1 MSFNL
6 DTPKPKVITSVAVIV
21 LVVILVLTANFIKSK
36 VVANKIREN
45 IEQGSD
51 NLDLENVN
59 EEKKDFELAI
69 SIQKENKET
78 VKANPIVKTKQI
90 GYISKV
96 YEEGGKKYLRFDDVK
111 FLMGNEA
118 IEAAKKDGAA
128 IYENGE
134 YFVYDDYYIVNNS
147 EKAKNYVIADIASL
161 NLLGFWIDSLNGD
174 GNNHS
179 VSYNKFKSI
188 SSENEHMLC
197 YIYAENN
204 VVVKIEGQYTP

>member
-1 MSFNL
+1 MSLNL
-6 DTPKPKVITSVAVIV
+6 YKSKVKVITSVAVIA

-36 VVANKIREN
+36 VVTNKIRGN
-45 IEQGSD
+45 IE
-51 NLDLENVN
+51 
-59 EEKKDFELAI
+59 LAS

-78 VKANPIVKTKQI
+78 VKAKPIVKSKQI
-90 GYISKV
+90 GYISMV
-96 YEEGGKKYLRFDDVK
+96 YEEGGKKYLKFDDVK
-111 FLMGNEA
+111 FLMGDEA
-118 IEAAKKDGAA
+118 IEAAKKDGVAT
-128 IYENGE
+128 YENGE
-134 YFVYDDYYIVNNS
+134 YFVDDDYYIVNNS
-147 EKAKNYVIADIASL
+147 EKIKNYVIADNATL